1 MLKSLKF
8 LPALTRVLLLM
19 CLSTGVIAAIS
30 PTALVKKG
38 IDDVLL
44 VLNDKTLDQSQRRL
58 ALQKEIRKVI
68 QQRFEFRSISKSVL
82 STNWRKATG
91 YEQDRFVDFFTQ
103 TLENTYFSAIESYTG
118 EEIKYVGEKI
128 KDDRA
133 VVDTLI
139 VTKKGDIPVNYKLKL
154 INDEWFVYDVVIEN
168 VSLVNNY
175 RNIYTTI
182 IKSSGMDGLL
192 FKLETGLN
200 KNKTHTMKE
209 TK

>member
-1 MLKSLKF
+1 MPKSIKV
-8 LPALTRVLLLM
+8 LPALTRFFLLL
-19 CLSTGVIAAIS
+19 CLSVSAIAAVS
-30 PTALVKKG
+30 PTTMVKKG

-58 ALQKEIRKVI
+58 ALQKAIKKVI

-133 VVDTLI
+133 VVDTVI
-139 VTKKGDIPVNYKLKL
+139 VSKKGNIPVNYKLKL
-154 INDEWFVYDVVIEN
+154 INDEWFVYDVIIEN

-182 IKSSGMDGLL
+182 IKSSGMNGLL
-192 FKLETGLN
+192 FKLESGLK
-200 KNKTHTMKE
+200 KN
-209 TK
+209 

>member
-1 MLKSLKF
+1 
-8 LPALTRVLLLM
+8 M

>member
-1 MLKSLKF
+1 
-8 LPALTRVLLLM
+8 M
-19 CLSTGVIAAIS
+19 CLSTGAIAAVS

-91 YEQDRFVDFFTQ
+91 YEQDRFIDFFTQ

-154 INDEWFVYDVVIEN
+154 IKDEWFVYDVVIEN
-168 VSLVNNY
+168 VSLVSNY

-182 IKSSGMDGLL
+182 IKSSGMNGLL
-192 FKLETGLN
+192 FKLESGL
-200 KNKTHTMKE
+200 KNKK
-209 TK
+209 

>member
-8 LPALTRVLLLM
+8 LPALTRFLLLM
-19 CLSTGVIAAIS
+19 CLSTGAIAAVS

-91 YEQDRFVDFFTQ
+91 YEQDRFIDFFTQ

-154 INDEWFVYDVVIEN
+154 IKDEWFVYDVVIEN
-168 VSLVNNY
+168 VSLVSNY

-182 IKSSGMDGLL
+182 IKSSGMNGLL
-192 FKLETGLN
+192 FKLESGL
-200 KNKTHTMKE
+200 KNKK
-209 TK
+209 

>member
-1 MLKSLKF
+1 
-8 LPALTRVLLLM
+8 M

-200 KNKTHTMKE
+200 KNKTHTLKE

>member
-1 MLKSLKF
+1 MPKSLKF
-8 LPALTRVLLLM
+8 LPALTPLLLLL
-19 CLSTGVIAAIS
+19 CLSFGVIAAVS
-30 PTALVKKG
+30 PTTLVKKG
-38 IDDVLL
+38 IEDVLS
-44 VLNDKTLDQSQRRL
+44 VLNDKTLDQGQRRL

-68 QQRFEFRSISKSVL
+68 RERFEFKSISKSVL

-118 EEIKYVGEKI
+118 EEIKYVREKI

-139 VTKKGDIPVNYKLKL
+139 VAKNGDIPVNYKLKL
-154 INDEWFVYDVVIEN
+154 IDDEWFVYDVVIEN
-168 VSLVNNY
+168 VSLVSNY

-182 IKSSGMDGLL
+182 IKSSGMNGLL
-192 FKLETGLN
+192 FKLESGLK
-200 KNKTHTMKE
+200 KNK
-209 TK
+209 

>member
-8 LPALTRVLLLM
+8 LPALTRFLLLM
-19 CLSTGVIAAIS
+19 CLSTGVIAAVS

-91 YEQDRFVDFFTQ
+91 YEQDRFIDFFTQ

-154 INDEWFVYDVVIEN
+154 IKDEWFVYDVVIEN
-168 VSLVNNY
+168 VSLVSNY
-175 RNIYTTI
+175 RNMYTTI
-182 IKSSGMDGLL
+182 IKSSGMNGLL
-192 FKLETGLN
+192 FKLESGL
-200 KNKTHTMKE
+200 KNTA
-209 TK
+209 